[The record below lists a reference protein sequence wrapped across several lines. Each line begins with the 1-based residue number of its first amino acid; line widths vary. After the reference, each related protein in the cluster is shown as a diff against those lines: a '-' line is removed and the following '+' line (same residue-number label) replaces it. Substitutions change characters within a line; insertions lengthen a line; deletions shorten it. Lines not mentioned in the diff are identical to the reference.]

1 MLTALRR
8 SLTVFAAS
16 SLAVLALVQPVHA
29 ESINEQLGLD
39 FKAAQDIS
47 TGKGTTI
54 AIVGSGLDGA
64 VNRLQSRL
72 KASTDLADY
81 GGAGKRVLDTLLA
94 SFIIGGT
101 KATPALNVRGL
112 APDVSFIS
120 VRVEPEDQDFTDGS
134 TGWNRWW
141 NDGKSADDFHQ
152 GIRYA
157 VDQGADVI
165 LVTWRWI
172 RTSTDLNEAVAYAVS
187 KGAVVVVNTVPVS
200 DAKDREVIY
209 PAGLPGVIGVAAID
223 ASGKPVKGSTSR
235 NSGVLVAGTTAD
247 QTVVGPKGEEWTV
260 RGASVAAAQVAAA
273 VALVKSRYPDLGPS
287 VVAQAIA
294 GSTRRRPKGG
304 YNVDVGFGVVNPEG
318 ALRKAGEFAA
328 HAQAATPG
336 GAVIDTAGYF
346 GGGPGSQK
354 INAIQHE
361 TTTLVLWGGL
371 AGVGVVL
378 LGVGAGLLAT
388 RRRSS

>member
-1 MLTALRR
+1 MRR
-8 SLTVFAAS
+8 VL
-16 SLAVLALVQPVHA
+16 LAGTGATLALVLGAQPVHA
-29 ESINEQLGLD
+29 ESINERLGLD
-39 FKAAQDIS
+39 FGAAHEI
-47 TGKGTTI
+47 TRGEGATI
-54 AIVGSGLDGA
+54 AIVGSGIDGA
-64 VNRLQSRL
+64 VNDLRSRL
-72 KASTDLADY
+72 KASTDLAKH
-81 GGAGKRVLDTLLA
+81 GGAGKRLIDTVLA

-101 KATPALNVRGL
+101 KATPPLNVRGL
-112 APDVSFIS
+112 APEVDFIS
-120 VRVEPEDQDFTDGS
+120 VRVEPEEQDFTDGS

-172 RTSTDLNEAVAYAVS
+172 LTSTDLNEAVAYAVS
-187 KGAVVVVNTVPVS
+187 KGAVVVVGTEPVS
-200 DAKDREVIY
+200 DAKAGDVVY
-209 PAGLPGVIGVAAID
+209 PAGLPGVIGVAAVD
-223 ASGKPVKGSTSR
+223 ASGKPVKGSTGR
-235 NSGVLVAGTTAD
+235 HSGVLVAGTATD
-247 QTVVGPKGEEWTV
+247 QDAIGQGGTWSV
-260 RGASVAAAQVAAA
+260 RGADAAISQVTAA
-273 VALVKSRYPDLGPS
+273 VALVKSKYPDLSPS

-361 TTTLVLWGGL
+361 TTTLVVSGGL

-378 LGVGAGLLAT
+378 LGVGVGLLAT